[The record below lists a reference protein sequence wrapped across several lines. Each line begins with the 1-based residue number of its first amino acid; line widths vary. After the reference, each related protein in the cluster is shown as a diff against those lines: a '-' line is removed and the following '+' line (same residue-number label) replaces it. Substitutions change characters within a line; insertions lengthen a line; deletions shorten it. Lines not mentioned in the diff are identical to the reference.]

1 MEKLL
6 LKYIDGQASDEE
18 RRKVLEWIEADPTHK
33 NEYQSLHKAY
43 VVSVWEDIEEQ
54 EESAV
59 PRKNN
64 IIRLSW
70 LRTAA
75 AVLLVISLFWNVRS
89 FIWKEKSTLEDP
101 MGMQTVHVPAGQR
114 VELILQDGTKVWLNA
129 NSTFRFPGRFD
140 AEKREVYLN
149 GEGRLDVVHNEHLP
163 FIVKTENYAVKVL
176 GTDFNV
182 KAYGT
187 DNFETALMSGRVEI
201 ESAKGKKFI
210 LHPNQKV
217 VEEHGNL
224 RIDTI
229 GNMDPYR
236 WREGLLC
243 FENES
248 VESLFQKVEIYYHI
262 KITNKNKKLANRRY
276 TGKFWM
282 DDGVEHM
289 LRVLQLNN
297 DFTYQRDFETNE
309 YIIH

>member
-6 LKYIDGQASDEE
+6 LKYIGGHASDEE

-33 NEYQSLHKAY
+33 KEYESLQKAY
-43 VVSVWEDIEEQ
+43 VVSVWEDIEE
-54 EESAV
+54 EKASAA
-59 PRKNN
+59 PRKNKM
-64 IIRLSW
+64 IRLSW
-70 LRTAA
+70 LRAA
-75 AVLLVISLFWNVRS
+75 AAILLVVSLFWNVRS
-89 FIWKEKSTLEDP
+89 LIWKGKSAEEKI
-101 MGMQTVHVPAGQR
+101 GMQTVHVPAGQR

-129 NSTFRFPGRFD
+129 NSTFRFPSRFD

-149 GEGRLDVVHNEHLP
+149 GEGRLDVMHNDHLP
-163 FIVKTENYAVKVL
+163 FIVKTENYSVKVL

-182 KAYGT
+182 KAYGV
-187 DNFETALMSGRVEI
+187 DNFETALMSGRVEV
-201 ESAKGKKFI
+201 ESTKGKKFM
-210 LHPNQKV
+210 LYPNQKV

-224 RIDTI
+224 KVYTI
-229 GNMDPYR
+229 GSMDPYR

-248 VESLFQKVEIYYHI
+248 VESLFQKVEIYYQI
-262 KITNKNKKLANRRY
+262 KITNKNKKLASRKY

-297 DFTYQRDFETNE
+297 DFTYVRNFETNE
-309 YIIH
+309 YVIH